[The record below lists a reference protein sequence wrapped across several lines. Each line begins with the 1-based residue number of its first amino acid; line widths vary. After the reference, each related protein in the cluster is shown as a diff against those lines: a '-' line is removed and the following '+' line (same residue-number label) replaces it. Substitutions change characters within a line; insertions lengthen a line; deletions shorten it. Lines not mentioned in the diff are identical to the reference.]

1 LLGPV
6 WELGEYDTTYHSCN
20 QRCFYILHIYSRKSN
35 QHHPLYTRNVFS
47 MLDGITN
54 IANRKGQLVNQEA
67 FAILTWKHS
76 QYFFRQLDFLQLH
89 PLLCLAEAG
98 VLLVSSCMNKNWVHV
113 VRRQNTSWPFEW
125 HHNLEHA
132 ILFMNFCKA
141 LHHCGF
147 LTHKWNNALAKLSI
161 RCDHYD
167 VSKIYH
173 LITM

>member
-113 VRRQNTSWPFEW
+113 VRRQNTSWPFAMAPQPW
-125 HHNLEHA
+125 TCNP
-132 ILFMNFCKA
+132 
-141 LHHCGF
+141 LHEF
-147 LTHKWNNALAKLSI
+147 LQSFASLWFFNSQMKQCS
-161 RCDHYD
+161 
-167 VSKIYH
+167 SKIEH
-173 LITM
+173 